1 MFAAARVG
9 MAGGLAWLYVR
20 QEAGR
25 SMNERICMAAETSK
39 AVKMMMC
46 QGGLVN
52 RQCWNGEERKA
63 DRQRI
68 PRRTKFASA
77 KLMR

>member
-1 MFAAARVG
+1 
-9 MAGGLAWLYVR
+9 
-20 QEAGR
+20 
-25 SMNERICMAAETSK
+25 MAAEMSK

-46 QGGLVN
+46 QGGLVK
-52 RQCWNGEERKA
+52 RQCWDEEGRKA

-68 PRRTKFASA
+68 LGRSKTASA

>member
-1 MFAAARVG
+1 
-9 MAGGLAWLYVR
+9 MAERLAWGYVR

-25 SMNERICMAAETSK
+25 SMNERMCMAAEMSK

-46 QGGLVN
+46 QGGLVK
-52 RQCWNGEERKA
+52 RQCWNEEGRKA

-68 PRRTKFASA
+68 LRRSKTASA
-77 KLMR
+77 NLTR

>member
-1 MFAAARVG
+1 
-9 MAGGLAWLYVR
+9 MAGCLAWRDVR

-25 SMNERICMAAETSK
+25 SMNERMRMATEMSK

-46 QGGLVN
+46 QGGLVK
-52 RQCWNGEERKA
+52 RQCWNEEGRKA
-63 DRQRI
+63 DRRI
-68 PRRTKFASA
+68 LGRSKTASA